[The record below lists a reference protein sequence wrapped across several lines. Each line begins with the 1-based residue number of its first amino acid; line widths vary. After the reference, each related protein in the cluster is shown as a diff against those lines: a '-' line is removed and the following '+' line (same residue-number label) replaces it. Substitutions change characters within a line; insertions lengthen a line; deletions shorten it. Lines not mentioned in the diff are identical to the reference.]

1 MDGLGDLR
9 AAIEVRTSAAR
20 APSLARVVLIF
31 SRVLS
36 PPQRRIDE
44 LDSFYTAHV
53 DDERSMLF
61 DKQRLKLRKL
71 LHEYDEAVRSMS
83 APAWPMSAQRNAS
96 PPGQARGNGLDLASI
111 GESGTGVTTRQI
123 REDSRLSLPELLSW
137 FTQAGAIE
145 MPEVNVPLV
154 EKLFANVTRT
164 NVDGR
169 MSVRDLR
176 QWYISYGKRAL
187 RSGVSSFHD
196 EVVPAALVKKGA
208 AEAEGRGAGA
218 GRAAGKALYTWEGDA
233 SGLGASAASFDGGV
247 PLPLPNHMLEF
258 QLRLTGE
265 EYAAFTAKRRGY
277 EAELRYKERQTRGRA
292 TAAALAR
299 DRLLAGEGVAG
310 SGGEGPAGPY
320 AEPAGAA
327 SYGLRA

>member
-1 MDGLGDLR
+1 
-9 AAIEVRTSAAR
+9 
-20 APSLARVVLIF
+20 
-31 SRVLS
+31 
-36 PPQRRIDE
+36 
-44 LDSFYTAHV
+44 
-53 DDERSMLF
+53 MLF

-96 PPGQARGNGLDLASI
+96 PPGHARGLDLASI

-145 MPEVNVPLV
+145 MPEVTVPLV

-187 RSGVSSFHD
+187 RSGVSSFNA
-196 EVVPAALVKKGA
+196 EVVPSALVKKGA

-233 SGLGASAASFDGGV
+233 SGLGASASSFDGGA

-258 QLRLTGE
+258 QLRLSSE
-265 EYAAFTAKRRGY
+265 EYAAFTAKRRGF

-292 TAAALAR
+292 SAAALAR
-299 DRLLAGEGVAG
+299 DRLLAGEGVAA
-310 SGGEGPAGPY
+310 GGEGQGAY
-320 AEPAGAA
+320 AEPNGAA